1 MWAVTFLYFLFFS
14 LSTVDRHIIGFFSVF
29 VWRWNKGGSTAQP
42 TQRSRFR
49 TAVASKAV
57 SLTSPN
63 RLPISLPT
71 ATLRSSQRLSA
82 SVSWA
87 RCEYSLLNNA
97 ATCPLL
103 EVRFFLVDFLVAVAP
118 RPGLLST
125 AFSVAAAAIARCQM
139 TATGLGYL

>member
-63 RLPISLPT
+63 RYEVACCSWTWQVTRMFACLGLLTCCLILKATNISANCYFTVL
-71 ATLRSSQRLSA
+71 ATL
-82 SVSWA
+82 
-87 RCEYSLLNNA
+87 
-97 ATCPLL
+97 
-103 EVRFFLVDFLVAVAP
+103 
-118 RPGLLST
+118 
-125 AFSVAAAAIARCQM
+125 I
-139 TATGLGYL
+139 GLGQLGSLRIQFAQQCSDVPVAGSSFLLG